1 MPLAVCWYVIQDWQ
15 HIQLI
20 HVFQEQLMTG
30 SRSSN
35 LDHYGQ
41 NNIEALVNLQNV
53 TSFEENFYLVVVEK
67 VPPAGCDYIGNSP
80 DHPGSSVVHM
90 WRIVIAS
97 RGMYCIYLPINC
109 SMQFLNSIFWANLV
123 YSLIWVSGIAPV
135 AVG

>member
-1 MPLAVCWYVIQDWQ
+1 MQDWQ

-20 HVFQEQLMTG
+20 HVFQEQLITG
-30 SRSSN
+30 SRSNN
-35 LDHYGQ
+35 LDHSGQ

-67 VPPAGCDYIGNSP
+67 VPPVGCDHYGNSP

-97 RGMYCIYLPINC
+97 RGMCAFCILY
-109 SMQFLNSIFWANLV
+109 V
-123 YSLIWVSGIAPV
+123 SLFSQLLRK
-135 AVG
+135 